1 MTIKVAGTI
10 AGFSTALSMQQ
21 CQLVVRDNTLY
32 VQSADQQQLAYLGP
46 IGETPQPTEPQA
58 QELLE
63 LIEWPTPEAAPETVP
78 EEQPMTAIRVRRR
91 RRRHVPSKRG
101 KGRKRHKIGI
111 TLLKFG
117 LVL

>member
-10 AGFSTALSMQQ
+10 AGLSTALSMQQ
-21 CQLVVRDNTLY
+21 CQLIVRDKTLY
-32 VQSADQQQLAYLGP
+32 VQSTDQQQLAYLGP

-63 LIEWPTPEAAPETVP
+63 LIEWSTPETVL
-78 EEQPMTAIRVRRR
+78 EEQPTPVLTVRRR
-91 RRRHVPSKRG
+91 RRSHVLSIRG
-101 KGRKRHKIGI
+101 KERERHKIGI
-111 TLLKFG
+111 TLLKFR